1 MKKEWYCE
9 NRKKAIEEWKDLKY
23 GMFIHFGLYSLCG
36 GYWKGEKV
44 TRGYSEQIL
53 SHGNV
58 AFCDYEALKEEFSI
72 EHFNAD
78 EIALLAKEAKM
89 SYIVLVTKH
98 HDGFCLF
105 NTKTT
110 SYNSVNSA
118 CKRDIVKEISQACQ
132 RHGLKLGLY
141 FSWIDWHC
149 VDALPISSHNSD
161 RIPPLHMKY
170 NLAQLEELLTG
181 YGDICE
187 LWMDMGN
194 PTPEQSSQVRE
205 LALRLQPNIMIN
217 GRVWNDMGDFL
228 TMGDNQFPDCAL
240 SLPWQT
246 PATIYHETWGYR
258 EWQERT
264 DFEEKVETIN
274 KGLHYV
280 VENGGNY
287 LLNIGPKGDGSLVDF
302 EVEVLKAV
310 GKEIENAPLERKP
323 IEATPLVVDNAN
335 FTLLN
340 GEKVYRYTGSEY
352 YTFHPI
358 VTGLNYT
365 LALEEDG
372 VYEFSYL
379 FDLPLQSE
387 IKLALET
394 DNDTLIFPLKENK
407 KECLVCSRL
416 KLKKGIN
423 HISIVSCGNPIRRE
437 EIKNLDIKLNFK
449 RV

>member
-181 YGDICE
+181 YGDI
-187 LWMDMGN
+187 
-194 PTPEQSSQVRE
+194 
-205 LALRLQPNIMIN
+205 
-217 GRVWNDMGDFL
+217 
-228 TMGDNQFPDCAL
+228 
-240 SLPWQT
+240 
-246 PATIYHETWGYR
+246 
-258 EWQERT
+258 
-264 DFEEKVETIN
+264 
-274 KGLHYV
+274 
-280 VENGGNY
+280 
-287 LLNIGPKGDGSLVDF
+287 
-302 EVEVLKAV
+302 
-310 GKEIENAPLERKP
+310 
-323 IEATPLVVDNAN
+323 
-335 FTLLN
+335 
-340 GEKVYRYTGSEY
+340 
-352 YTFHPI
+352 
-358 VTGLNYT
+358 
-365 LALEEDG
+365 
-372 VYEFSYL
+372 
-379 FDLPLQSE
+379 
-387 IKLALET
+387 
-394 DNDTLIFPLKENK
+394 
-407 KECLVCSRL
+407 
-416 KLKKGIN
+416 
-423 HISIVSCGNPIRRE
+423 
-437 EIKNLDIKLNFK
+437 
-449 RV
+449 